1 MAMSKD
7 DYESLFIDSM
17 TLKEDKTE
25 KLSITDIET
34 KLSTLED
41 RIGQLQTE
49 LNELIKQKR
58 LLNEKLSELHESERI
73 PSIKLKDPRILSSA
87 SSAQKA
93 SFMLELFSPRK
104 DIYATRE
111 YNREGKTTYYPK
123 CMNFWKDGCYR
134 KDQSKKGLPC
144 HDCPL
149 NEKIPLD
156 SNIIKNGNFLN
167 SNEQG
172 KGAIG
177 IYPLKPGN
185 VTRFIAIDLD
195 EADWRKASRSILV
208 TARDIGIAMAI
219 EKSFSGNGAHL
230 WVFFSEDIPATDA
243 RKLAMLLIDRT
254 KERDNT
260 LSITS
265 YDRLFPSQDA
275 LSGNGY
281 GNLILMPLVAS
292 AVARG
297 CTLFLD
303 DEFKPYPLKEQIPY
317 LSSLPLHSP
326 QDINTFIN
334 ILNSE
339 EFKLEI
345 SSEEK
350 LNPSWSKWIPK
361 ISKNDILA
369 PLVIY
374 RSSGISFDKKA
385 LSTKA
390 QEALRRIAT
399 ISNPVYYKELARR
412 DGALFNISS
421 RIPLYEENERVLK
434 LPRALYEVVAKL
446 FKTLHIPYTEED
458 HRICKTGLEAELNKQ
473 LWPYQQEALART
485 RLADYGI
492 IAAATGSGKTVI
504 AEALIAEKKERTLII
519 VSSKALLDQWKTSL
533 EENIRINMEMPQ
545 TFTGRS
551 RKTTSLI
558 GTLEGSK
565 GNRLRGIIDIATLQ
579 SLLSWMEKDGCSIVS
594 RYGLIIV
601 DECHHIAAEKSREAL
616 KQLNAKYVYGLS
628 ATPKRAD
635 GLEKIV
641 YSECGN
647 ILFTYKASELA
658 YSRGIAQYFI
668 LRFINTP
675 AITNKRGISFTET
688 LNAIAKDERRNVII
702 SDDIETAYSEGRHIL
717 ILTRRIEQNKALGI
731 LLDNKNIPNVVLS
744 SSMKAKD
751 IKAILEQMR
760 GEDISKVLIATDKL
774 LGEGIDIPNL
784 DTLFLASPFMQDG
797 AIQQFAGRLAR
808 EHEGKVSTLIYDYV
822 DFTIPRLNYMY
833 AKRLSIYRKLGYV
846 PITDTN
852 KPEAEL
858 LFDDISF
865 EDALLQ
871 DLGNASSSIIISS
884 SYIVSSKIT
893 KTIIDIISSKSL
905 QDIEV
910 LLLFNDKIAEQPA
923 FTALQDKLSRDTIK
937 YRFVESSKNYA
948 VIDNIICWYGDFS
961 LLGQSLRTQQQDE
974 RRSMLRIINKEV
986 ADCFSNLA
994 DYDNL
999 ELS

>member
-1 MAMSKD
+1 MKDKKQMSEAD
-7 DYESLFIDSM
+7 IRRLYIDPALES
-17 TLKEDKTE
+17 KWDKFRIRTE
-25 KLSITDIET
+25 VKITD
-34 KLSTLED
+34 
-41 RIGQLQTE
+41 G
-49 LNELIKQKR
+49 
-58 LLNEKLSELHESERI
+58 
-73 PSIKLKDPRILSSA
+73 
-87 SSAQKA
+87 
-93 SFMLELFSPRK
+93 
-104 DIYATRE
+104 
-111 YNREGKTTYYPK
+111 
-123 CMNFWKDGCYR
+123 
-134 KDQSKKGLPC
+134 
-144 HDCPL
+144 
-149 NEKIPLD
+149 
-156 SNIIKNGNFLN
+156 
-167 SNEQG
+167 
-172 KGAIG
+172 
-177 IYPLKPGN
+177 
-185 VTRFIAIDLD
+185 AIDLRGNLVYRQPPKKAD
-195 EADWRKASRSILV
+195 YVLYKEDNYPIAIVEAKDNKHTVEAGLQQVMTYADMLDVPFAFSSNGDAFAEYDDITGHTTSQTEFISMDSFPSEQELVEEADGAAQPTDDVRKVEHQSYYSSQNTWPPRYYQQVAINRTLDAIARGRNRLLLVMATGTGKTYVAFQIVYRLLQSGLKKKILY
-208 TARDIGIAMAI
+208 
-219 EKSFSGNGAHL
+219 
-230 WVFFSEDIPATDA
+230 
-243 RKLAMLLIDRT
+243 LADRNVLIDQT
-254 KERDNT
+254 LEQDFSPLEKVSHKIQSSKEDPVT
-260 LSITS
+260 LSS
-265 YDRLFPSQDA
+265 YQVYFALYQQLCGDNGDEQHYKRLFP
-275 LSGNGY
+275 
-281 GNLILMPLVAS
+281 
-292 AVARG
+292 
-297 CTLFLD
+297 
-303 DEFKPYPLKEQIPY
+303 
-317 LSSLPLHSP
+317 
-326 QDINTFIN
+326 
-334 ILNSE
+334 
-339 EFKLEI
+339 
-345 SSEEK
+345 
-350 LNPSWSKWIPK
+350 NP
-361 ISKNDILA
+361 DF
-369 PLVIY
+369 
-374 RSSGISFDKKA
+374 FD
-385 LSTKA
+385 
-390 QEALRRIAT
+390 
-399 ISNPVYYKELARR
+399 
-412 DGALFNISS
+412 
-421 RIPLYEENERVLK
+421 
-434 LPRALYEVVAKL
+434 
-446 FKTLHIPYTEED
+446 
-458 HRICKTGLEAELNKQ
+458 
-473 LWPYQQEALART
+473 
-485 RLADYGI
+485 
-492 IAAATGSGKTVI
+492 
-504 AEALIAEKKERTLII
+504 
-519 VSSKALLDQWKTSL
+519 
-533 EENIRINMEMPQ
+533 
-545 TFTGRS
+545 
-551 RKTTSLI
+551 
-558 GTLEGSK
+558 
-565 GNRLRGIIDIATLQ
+565 
-579 SLLSWMEKDGCSIVS
+579 
-594 RYGLIIV
+594 LIIV